1 VARLLESA
9 WVRRL
14 GLWGAITLALC
25 LAAACQA
32 GKPGPLG
39 PTRPGVPPPPKVT
52 SAPPEVA
59 NPPHMEGRQPVRVAL
74 LLPLSSPDREIKQV
88 AQALLNSG
96 ELAMFEVNNPDLLL
110 LPKDTHATADG
121 AAAAAREAVGQ
132 GAELILGPLLRDE
145 VLAITPIARQYR
157 VPVIAF
163 STDRSVAGNGIYLLS
178 FQPEQE
184 VARVIQYA
192 ASQGHR
198 VFAAMIPNSDYGT
211 RVRDAFVNAARVNGG
226 NVIALQNY
234 DRNAAAMADPVKSL
248 AGYEKRVTKYSLG
261 ASVDSGAVDDI
272 SRLMQYQSYGTAPY
286 DAVLLP
292 EGGTMLRALAPLFP
306 YYDVDPHAVKF
317 LGTGLWDDPI
327 IGREPALDGGWF
339 AAPSPEAQS
348 MFTSRYREAYGVAPP
363 RIASLSFDGVALA
376 GSLARAPK
384 GQRFTQ
390 ADLINPNGFTGIDG
404 IFRFTA
410 DGSTER
416 GLAVLEVTDQGFK
429 VISPAPTTFETRPSN

>member
-1 VARLLESA
+1 M
-9 WVRRL
+9 
-14 GLWGAITLALC
+14 
-25 LAAACQA
+25 A
-32 GKPGPLG
+32 G
-39 PTRPGVPPPPKVT
+39 R
-52 SAPPEVA
+52 E
-59 NPPHMEGRQPVRVAL
+59 PVRVAL
-74 LLPLSSPDREIKQV
+74 LLPLSSTDREIKQV
-88 AQALLNSG
+88 SQALLNAG

-110 LPKDTHATADG
+110 LPKDTHATAEG
-121 AAAAAREAVGQ
+121 AAAAAREAIGQ

-145 VLAITPIARQYR
+145 VLAVTPIAHQYR

-163 STDRSVAGNGIYLLS
+163 STDRSVAGNGVYLLS

-184 VARVIQYA
+184 VARVTQYA
-192 ASQGHR
+192 AAQGHH
-198 VFAAMIPNSDYGT
+198 VFAAMIPNSDYGA
-211 RVRDAFVNAARVNGG
+211 RVRDAFVNAARSSGG
-226 NVIALQNY
+226 GVIALQNY

-248 AGYEKRVTKYSLG
+248 AGYEKRMAKYRYS
-261 ASVDSGAVDDI
+261 ASQLPDAADVA
-272 SRLMQYQSYGTAPY
+272 RLQDYQSYGTAPF

-292 EGGTMLRALAPLFP
+292 EGGTLLRALAPLLP

-327 IGREPALDGGWF
+327 IGKEPALDGGWF
-339 AAPSPEAQS
+339 AAPSPDAQDA
-348 MFTSRYREAYGVAPP
+348 FLSRYRDAYGTVPP

-384 GQRFTQ
+384 HDRFTQ
-390 ADLINPNGFTGIDG
+390 SALTNPNGFTGIDG

-429 VISPAPTTFETRPSN
+429 VISPAPTTFEARPSN